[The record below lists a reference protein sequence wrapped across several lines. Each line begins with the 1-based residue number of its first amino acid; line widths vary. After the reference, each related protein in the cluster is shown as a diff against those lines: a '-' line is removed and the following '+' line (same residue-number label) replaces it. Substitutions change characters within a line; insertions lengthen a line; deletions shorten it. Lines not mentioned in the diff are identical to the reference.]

1 MIFRGR
7 DVEIKPDEF
16 NGNEE
21 MFVRN
26 IIETVLRTFEKT
38 KITTWVNGVRITGI
52 KDHENSD

>member
-7 DVEIKPDEF
+7 AVEIKPDES

-26 IIETVLRTFEKT
+26 IIESVLRTFEKT
-38 KITTWVNGVRITGI
+38 KITTWANGVKIIGVQED
-52 KDHENSD
+52 KE